1 VRWLGMTRDTGVQVR
16 DDRRL
21 RLPSVPLYLGFIG
34 TGVGVALPGASL
46 PAMLLRWRMT
56 DAQGGRLFLFA
67 WIGSSVGALIVQGSL
82 RRTLFTGCA
91 AIAAG
96 ALGLGFGSGA
106 AVQAEAWM
114 LLYGAGLGLAMTSI
128 SLIQQASSGERSG
141 PELIR
146 LNLLWALGAF
156 VCPTLAEHAL
166 AVGDLRP
173 LLVGLALT
181 FVGLG
186 LWCAVVR
193 APEEIRTETKTL
205 RGWTALA
212 RVPLPLI
219 VMTMLITGIE
229 ASAGGWLATY
239 ARRNGEGWTPAQPA
253 VLVCGSTERWRR
265 CGANKR
271 RTDGDG
277 CGRSCDLARGSERG
291 DRRILPWIWNRSGV
305 SPLIRLGTAACSRRS
320 DILSCRIGLGVSAVA
335 DGCGVECAEFA
346 TDRASGTGLRKLS
359 AAGAGTR
366 LTVEPLGIADGMST
380 GEGASS
386 SGRVEA
392 CALHAEPDLGIAS
405 EGLPD
410 KAGAKIFCHEHPDA
424 EVDA

>member
-1 VRWLGMTRDTGVQVR
+1 MTRDTGVQVR

-239 ARRNGEGWTPAQPA
+239 ARRNGEGLGTVVAAPTCLWAGLLLSRLFWSVGPQSAGVGAVRTSAGLMAMAAAALVTWPA
-253 VLVCGSTERWRR
+253 
-265 CGANKR
+265 GASVAIAAFCLGFGIGPVYPLLLDSALR
-271 RTDGDG
+271 H
-277 CGRSCDLARGSERG
+277 ARGGAIFFLAGLGSAC
-291 DRRILPWIWNRSGV
+291 LPWLTGV
-305 SPLIRLGTAACSRRS
+305 VSSAQNSLRTGLLVPVCASFLLLALALGSPLNLWASRT
-320 DILSCRIGLGVSAVA
+320 
-335 DGCGVECAEFA
+335 E
-346 TDRASGTGLRKLS
+346 
-359 AAGAGTR
+359 
-366 LTVEPLGIADGMST
+366 
-380 GEGASS
+380 
-386 SGRVEA
+386 
-392 CALHAEPDLGIAS
+392 
-405 EGLPD
+405 
-410 KAGAKIFCHEHPDA
+410 
-424 EVDA
+424 